1 MPDDAGSVARLPTR
15 LRPSHQRFVA
25 AAVEFASARGSHTDQ
40 IRTTSS
46 ADGNTVS
53 PIANAPCRSLLG
65 QGISC
70 KLRQRTSPSKAP
82 SNRFQTIR
90 SEPSRFGSIMNNHHF
105 VHRNRSATPSRQRL
119 LDRYKQY
126 LQFAELKSL
135 AGDRIGA
142 ENDYQHAEH
151 FFRSAAE
158 QKDADRP

>member
-1 MPDDAGSVARLPTR
+1 MR
-15 LRPSHQRFVA
+15 
-25 AAVEFASARGSHTDQ
+25 
-40 IRTTSS
+40 
-46 ADGNTVS
+46 
-53 PIANAPCRSLLG
+53 
-65 QGISC
+65 
-70 KLRQRTSPSKAP
+70 K
-82 SNRFQTIR
+82 
-90 SEPSRFGSIMNNHHF
+90 HHF
-105 VHRNRSATPSRQRL
+105 ARANRSATSSRQHL